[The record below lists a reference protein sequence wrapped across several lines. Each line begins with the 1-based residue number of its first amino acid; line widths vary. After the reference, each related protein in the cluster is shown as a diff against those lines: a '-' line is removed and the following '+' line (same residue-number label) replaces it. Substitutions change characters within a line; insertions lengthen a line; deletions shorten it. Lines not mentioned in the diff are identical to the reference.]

1 MVFKPTALAPLLI
14 ASTLFAACSFNPLA
28 KRHVQPAP
36 TIAQQNQAAS
46 TQQVEPLSS
55 ASFSLFQEGAGRLTL
70 QGRGDRSL
78 RAVSVSG
85 RDDKAELAFE
95 GADGNL
101 VRFSGNLVSSTPTVM
116 IIDFTRAGDADASGS
131 VRVKYDATAIDSLTG
146 NGMLDGQG
154 FSIEFAQN
162 LVQVPTP
169 PAPPAANSS
178 PAATLAAAKPS
189 AAPVPLS
196 TAPDQSPDQSPDQPS
211 DQLPAQTQ
219 SAASTA
225 AIDLPGDRLIRP
237 DINMSQQGG
246 GVFNAAGQATSLS
259 SASVTGRENGRVD
272 LVLHFADAEQ
282 MRFMGS
288 VEQVEQQ
295 DAGTMAIRLL
305 NSDKG
310 SATGLVTVE
319 YNADHSI
326 HTLLGD
332 GTLDSQP
339 FSIQFSR

>member
-1 MVFKPTALAPLLI
+1 MVFRPTALAPLLV
-14 ASTLFAACSFNPLA
+14 ASTLFAACSFNPLV
-28 KRHVQPAP
+28 KRNAPLAP
-36 TIAQQNQAAS
+36 TIAQPNQAAS
-46 TQQVEPLSS
+46 TQQVKPLSS
-55 ASFSLFQEGAGRLTL
+55 ASFNLFQEGAGRLTL
-70 QGRGDRSL
+70 QGHGDRSL

-116 IIDFTRAGDADASGS
+116 IIDFTRAGDAEASGS
-131 VRVKYDATAIDSLTG
+131 VRVKYDSTAIDSLTG

-154 FSIEFAQN
+154 FSIEFARN

-169 PAPPAANSS
+169 PAPPAANSPS
-178 PAATLAAAKPS
+178 AATLAAAKPS
-189 AAPVPLS
+189 AAPAPLTPVPAQLP
-196 TAPDQSPDQSPDQPS
+196 A
-211 DQLPAQTQ
+211 QLPAQTQ

-282 MRFMGS
+282 VRFMGS
-288 VEQVEQQ
+288 VEPVEQQ

-310 SATGLVTVE
+310 AATGLVTVE

>member
-1 MVFKPTALAPLLI
+1 MFRPTVLAPLLV

-28 KRHVQPAP
+28 KRNPQPAP
-36 TIAQQNQAAS
+36 TIAQQNQAVS
-46 TQQVEPLSS
+46 PQQGKPLSPT
-55 ASFSLFQEGAGRLTL
+55 FNLFQEGEGRLTL

-85 RDDKAELAFE
+85 RDRKAELAFE

-116 IIDFTRAGDADASGS
+116 IIDFTRSGDADASGS
-131 VRVKYDATAIDSLTG
+131 VRVKYDSTTIDSLTG
-146 NGMLDGQG
+146 NGVLDGQG

-169 PAPPAANSS
+169 PAPPAANS
-178 PAATLAAAKPS
+178 PQAAVLAASKSS
-189 AAPVPLS
+189 AAPTPLAPVP
-196 TAPDQSPDQSPDQPS
+196 AQPPA
-211 DQLPAQTQ
+211 QLPAQIH

-225 AIDLPGDRLIRP
+225 AIDLPVDRLVRP

-246 GVFNAAGQATSLS
+246 GVFNAAGQATALS
-259 SASVTGRENGRVD
+259 SAAVTGRENGSVD

-282 MRFMGS
+282 VRFTGS
-288 VEQVEQQ
+288 VEQVEQ
-295 DAGTMAIRLL
+295 DAGTMVIRLL

-310 SATGLVTVE
+310 AATGLVTVE

-326 HTLLGD
+326 QTLLGD